1 MRDMIA
7 KFGCVCAGLLLLAAC
22 GGAPAPP
29 PPYHPVADLKQ
40 LMASVVEPAADVYWD
55 AVGSIVDEKGVLE
68 FSPQSSDE
76 WDAARNSAYVIA
88 ESGNLMM
95 MSPRAKD
102 GGEWMALSRA
112 LVDVGQKAIRAAES
126 RDKAGV
132 FDIGAKVYDVC
143 TNCHAKYAVDLVRPG
158 S

>member
-7 KFGCVCAGLLLLAAC
+7 RLGSVLAGLLFLAAC
-22 GGAPAPP
+22 GGAPAP

-55 AVGSIVDEKGVLE
+55 AVGSIVDAKGVLE
-68 FSPQSSDE
+68 FSPQSSEE
-76 WDAARNSAYVIA
+76 WDGARNSAYVIA
-88 ESGNLMM
+88 ESGNLLM

-102 GGEWMALSRA
+102 AGEWMTLSRA

-126 RDKAGV
+126 RDKSGV
-132 FDIGAKVYDVC
+132 FDVGAEVYDAC
-143 TNCHAKYAVDLVRPG
+143 TNCHAKYAVELARPG